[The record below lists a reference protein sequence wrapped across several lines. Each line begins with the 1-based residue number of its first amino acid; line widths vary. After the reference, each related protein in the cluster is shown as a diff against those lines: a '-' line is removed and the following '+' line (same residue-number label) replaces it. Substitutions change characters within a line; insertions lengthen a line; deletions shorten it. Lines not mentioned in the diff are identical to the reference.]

1 MKPAEVD
8 SIAQGRVW
16 LATDALK
23 IKLVDKLGSLDD
35 AVKKA
40 AELAKVKE
48 YHTVAY
54 PNEES
59 WLDRFLPN
67 EENKG
72 SYLDGQIQQEFKAL
86 LGDLYEP
93 LMEIRQTLKGSSRMQ
108 ARMLD
113 DVRVK

>member
-1 MKPAEVD
+1 M
-8 SIAQGRVW
+8 
-16 LATDALK
+16 
-23 IKLVDKLGSLDD
+23 
-35 AVKKA
+35 
-40 AELAKVKE
+40 
-48 YHTVAY
+48 
-54 PNEES
+54 
-59 WLDRFLPN
+59 PN

-72 SYLDGQIQQEFKAL
+72 SYLDSRIQQEFKAL